1 MLPKR
6 SCHGNINIDACVA
19 TTSRCSQIIF
29 RKGRKVGNYGG
40 HSLNGFEVTQLLREG
55 GSKSPSGLK
64 RVKLSIAWMEMDCS
78 FEKKMAN
85 YLKVVFI
92 RYRKMSPIIEKKM
105 LIACLSIES
114 LNIILLEFQV
124 RQKMAENTYLEFG

>member
-1 MLPKR
+1 M
-6 SCHGNINIDACVA
+6 
-19 TTSRCSQIIF
+19 
-29 RKGRKVGNYGG
+29 
-40 HSLNGFEVTQLLREG
+40 NGFEVTQLLREG
-55 GSKSPSGLK
+55 GLKSPSGLK

-124 RQKMAENTYLEFG
+124 RQKMAENIYLEFG

>member
-1 MLPKR
+1 M
-6 SCHGNINIDACVA
+6 
-19 TTSRCSQIIF
+19 
-29 RKGRKVGNYGG
+29 
-40 HSLNGFEVTQLLREG
+40 NGFEVTQLLREG

-78 FEKKMAN
+78 FEKKMTN

-92 RYRKMSPIIEKKM
+92 PYRKMSPIIDRKKKRKKM

-124 RQKMAENTYLEFG
+124 R

>member
-1 MLPKR
+1 M
-6 SCHGNINIDACVA
+6 
-19 TTSRCSQIIF
+19 
-29 RKGRKVGNYGG
+29 
-40 HSLNGFEVTQLLREG
+40 NGFEVTQLLREG

-92 RYRKMSPIIEKKM
+92 PYREMSPIIDKKK
-105 LIACLSIES
+105 IAHCLPFDRITKYHPFRVPSTT
-114 LNIILLEFQV
+114 
-124 RQKMAENTYLEFG
+124 KDG